1 MTTRD
6 KIIEAV
12 REANKY
18 ASHQTNDSFD
28 WQNIRDERFAALVR
42 NAALEEA
49 AVVCEAIGQEANIA
63 WRSAYRTLD
72 QGIEIG
78 ADDCADTIRKLK
90 ETK

>member
-1 MTTRD
+1 MTTTE
-6 KIIEAV
+6 IIEMAI
-12 REANKY
+12 A
-18 ASHQTNDSFD
+18 AQLIDH
-28 WQNIRDERFAALVR
+28 RDTETSLPSDFLEPLKEFAALVR

-72 QGIEIG
+72 QGIERG
-78 ADDCADTIRKLK
+78 ADDCADTIRQLK

>member
-1 MTTRD
+1 MTPD
-6 KIIEAV
+6 EIIEAA

-18 ASHQTNDSFD
+18 ACNQTDDSYD
-28 WQNIRDERFAALVR
+28 WQNIRDERFATLVR

-49 AVVCEAIGQEANIA
+49 AVVCEAVGQEANLA

-78 ADDCADTIRKLK
+78 ADDCADTIRNLK

>member
-1 MTTRD
+1 VTQS
-6 KIIEAV
+6 IIEMA
-12 REANKY
+12 REAGIWWDTVDDCSEY
-18 ASHQTNDSFD
+18 RISIDDF
-28 WQNIRDERFAALVR
+28 ERFAALVR

-49 AVVCEAIGQEANIA
+49 AVVCEAVGQEANIA

-72 QGIEIG
+72 QGIERG